1 MGDLREAGVGLR
13 RRQRPRRA
21 AGVNGDGIALG
32 GHDKPEAIA
41 AEAVHMRVNHGDGR
55 SGGDHRFY
63 GASAF
68 AQNRQRALA
77 GQMMGRNRHPA
88 GGNMTLHGV
97 SSIKRNVRRGLQKL
111 FHV

>member
-1 MGDLREAGVGLR
+1 MPVIQSDIDV
-13 RRQRPRRA
+13 
-21 AGVNGDGIALG
+21 
-32 GHDKPEAIA
+32 
-41 AEAVHMRVNHGDGR
+41 HGD
-55 SGGDHRFY
+55 
-63 GASAF
+63 AF

-97 SSIKRNVRRGLQKL
+97 SSINRIVRRGLQKL

>member
-1 MGDLREAGVGLR
+1 
-13 RRQRPRRA
+13 
-21 AGVNGDGIALG
+21 
-32 GHDKPEAIA
+32 
-41 AEAVHMRVNHGDGR
+41 MRVNHGDGR
-55 SGGDHRFY
+55 SGGDHRFD

-111 FHV
+111 FHI